1 MALAHTHKANPHWLP
16 RLRGGHLKHIPGE
29 DGLPLI
35 GNTLRML
42 RDPVGFGARMVSR
55 YGHVFR
61 NHAFGAPQLNLIGP
75 EANELVLLDRDRLF
89 SSEQGWGPLLNLLFP
104 RGLMLMDFERH
115 RADRKTLSVA
125 FKPEPM
131 RHYARVLDDGIAH
144 AVRDWGG
151 RPMRFYDAI
160 KALSLDLAASAF
172 LGVPLGPEASAINQA
187 FVDEV
192 QATVAP
198 IRAPLP
204 GTAMRRGVRARAF
217 LVDFFER
224 AIPERRSG
232 SNAVGGMDFFSQF
245 CRATDEDGR
254 FLSNAAIA
262 DHMNFLMMAAHDT
275 ITSSATSLVMLLGRN
290 PEWQERLRAEI
301 AALGPEPAPED
312 YDRLTLTDYAFKE
325 ALRLIPPVPS
335 LPRRA
340 LRAFSF
346 GGFDIPAG
354 AMVNIAVGHTHKMP
368 EHWPDPRRFDPLRFT
383 PEAVRTRHKYAWVPF
398 GGGAHMCLGLHFAT
412 MQIRILMAQL
422 LSRYRIELDDD
433 AGAAWQAWPIPR
445 PKDGLPLR
453 FVPLDQAASVSSAG

>member
-1 MALAHTHKANPHWLP
+1 MARAHTHKANPHWLP
-16 RLRGGHLKHIPGE
+16 KVRGAALRHIPGE
-29 DGLPLI
+29 DGLPVV

-42 RDPVGFGARMVSR
+42 RDPVGFGRRMVNT

-75 EANELVLLDRDRLF
+75 DANELVLFDRDRLF

-104 RGLMLMDFERH
+104 RGLMLMDFDRH

-131 RHYARVLDDGIAH
+131 RHYAQVLDDGIAR
-144 AVRDWGG
+144 AVADWGG
-151 RPMRFYDAI
+151 RPMRFYDAV

-198 IRAPLP
+198 VRAPLP
-204 GTAMRRGVRARAF
+204 GTVMRRGVRARAF
-217 LVDFFER
+217 LIDWFTR

-232 SNAVGGMDFFSQF
+232 SNAVGGMDFFTLF
-245 CRATDEDGR
+245 CRATDEEGR
-254 FLSNAAIA
+254 YLSDAAIA

-290 PEWQERLRAEI
+290 PDWQERLRAEVL
-301 AALGPEPAPED
+301 ALGEAPSPAD
-312 YDRLTLTDYAFKE
+312 YERLALTEYAFKE

-340 LRAFSF
+340 LRDFSF
-346 GGFDIPAG
+346 GGYAIPAG
-354 AMVNIAVGHTHKMP
+354 SMVNLGIAYTHIMP
-368 EHWPDPRRFDPLRFT
+368 EHWPDPQRFDPLRFT
-383 PEAVRTRHKYAWVPF
+383 PEASKGRHKYAWVPF

-412 MQIRILMAQL
+412 MQMRILMAL
-422 LSRYRIELDDD
+422 VLRRYRIELDEG
-433 AGAAWQAWPIPR
+433 AGREWQAWPIPR

-453 FVPLDQAASVSSAG
+453 FVALD